1 MKPRIKRE
9 CGVLPKVESVTKM
22 NNKPPFSAAVSNI
35 TKQDITLGPYVK
47 QSLAFGLIII
57 IIIIIRF
64 IPSFDFVQCKRMRTI
79 ETRVLLRLHP

>member
-22 NNKPPFSAAVSNI
+22 NNKPPFSTTVSNI

-47 QSLAFGLIII
+47 QSLAFGLKCICFFFLFGGPTNIKN
-57 IIIIIRF
+57 
-64 IPSFDFVQCKRMRTI
+64 VTI
-79 ETRVLLRLHP
+79 NEK